1 MFHMKIFLNF
11 MKQSKSKVS
20 DFMQKTIYCN
30 NCKKDVPYY
39 NIDVIKGCV
48 IEGIKQNY
56 TAEASVCKNC
66 NTLIYTPENIR
77 KNIEKRHEIYWN
89 KVKEEKKEEK
99 KKRRNKVVSGVYFA
113 ILSFILGLIIAL
125 VKGE

>member
-1 MFHMKIFLNF
+1 ME
-11 MKQSKSKVS
+11 QSKSKVS

-56 TAEASVCKNC
+56 TTEASVCKNC

-77 KNIEKRHEIYWN
+77 RNVEKRHEIYWN
-89 KVKEEKKEEK
+89 KVKEEKKEEG

-113 ILSFILGLIIAL
+113 ILSFIIGLIIAL
-125 VKGE
+125 VKGK